1 MNWEMTTRLGGA
13 LQHPITGITFGWEK
27 IRSFGYSS
35 LKSRDIRGVHS
46 RSDKIYRGA
55 TSDFHVAFSILVYC
69 ICRGLG

>member
-13 LQHPITGITFGWEK
+13 LQHPITGITFGCEK

-46 RSDKIYRGA
+46 RID
-55 TSDFHVAFSILVYC
+55 SIWENKM
-69 ICRGLG
+69 

>member
-46 RSDKIYRGA
+46 RSDRIWRN
-55 TSDFHVAFSILVYC
+55 HM
-69 ICRGLG
+69 